1 MSDNNIF
8 RVLADS
14 QRRQILELLKD
25 GDLNA
30 GQISEKLGITPAALS
45 YHLKLLKNAG
55 LTLEYKQGNFV
66 FYKFNISVFDE
77 IIMWVKKFSEAKNNI
92 TPENAADNGLVQ

>member
-66 FYKFNISVFDE
+66 FYRLNIL
-77 IIMWVKKFSEAKNNI
+77 IM
-92 TPENAADNGLVQ
+92 PEKLSFI